1 MGADLSVN
9 NESVAETQE
18 TEAEVVTTDVNTDS
32 SETIEA
38 EGQQL
43 AEGNEAE
50 IQSAEE
56 NAKYAAARRRAEQE
70 FAKRQIE
77 SDLAF
82 ERRFAGYTN
91 PITGQPIRSQKD
103 YFDALDAQEKLQMEQ
118 SLQSG
123 SVTADELN
131 SYIEK
136 QINNNPAILQAQ
148 QIIEATKQL
157 EIQNRLENDVKE
169 IQKLDSS
176 VKSIDDILNKDNA
189 AAMIH
194 YVNDHNV
201 SLADA
206 YKRLFVENTN
216 APIHRGVPVF
226 QALAF
231 GKSRPL
237 GVPDRSAV
245 QQRLRRQVRNIAEI
259 ADVGHLFQPDGVGHD
274 QHDAPRR
281 IQI

>member
-70 FAKRQIE
+70 FAKRQRE

-189 AAMIH
+189 AAMIQ

-206 YKRLFVENTN
+206 YKMFNYDALVSQMTAGAKQATINSMKNTQHLN
-216 APIHRGVPVF
+216 QTNGITNSDDGGVDIPSEELP
-226 QALAF
+226 QWKRAF
-231 GKSRPL
+231 
-237 GVPDRSAV
+237 PDC
-245 QQRLRRQVRNIAEI
+245 
-259 ADVGHLFQPDGVGHD
+259 
-274 QHDAPRR
+274 
-281 IQI
+281 

>member
-18 TEAEVVTTDVNTDS
+18 TGAEVVTTDVNTDS

-43 AEGNEAE
+43 AEGSEAE

-70 FAKRQIE
+70 FAKRQRE

-189 AAMIH
+189 AAMIQ

-206 YKRLFVENTN
+206 YKMFNYDALVSQMTAGAKQATINSMKNTQHLN
-216 APIHRGVPVF
+216 QTNGISNSDDGGVHIPSEELPQWKRAF
-226 QALAF
+226 PDCSMKELQAKYNKIL
-231 GKSRPL
+231 
-237 GVPDRSAV
+237 
-245 QQRLRRQVRNIAEI
+245 
-259 ADVGHLFQPDGVGHD
+259 
-274 QHDAPRR
+274 
-281 IQI
+281 

>member
-18 TEAEVVTTDVNTDS
+18 TGAEVVTTDVNTDS

-43 AEGNEAE
+43 AEGSEAE
-50 IQSAEE
+50 IQSDEE

-70 FAKRQIE
+70 FAKRQRE

-148 QIIEATKQL
+148 QIIEANRYTVSDSALWIYGSIFFLYFFTCWPISLIAKQL
-157 EIQNRLENDVKE
+157 E
-169 IQKLDSS
+169 
-176 VKSIDDILNKDNA
+176 
-189 AAMIH
+189 
-194 YVNDHNV
+194 
-201 SLADA
+201 
-206 YKRLFVENTN
+206 KRWKTV
-216 APIHRGVPVF
+216 
-226 QALAF
+226 
-231 GKSRPL
+231 
-237 GVPDRSAV
+237 
-245 QQRLRRQVRNIAEI
+245 
-259 ADVGHLFQPDGVGHD
+259 
-274 QHDAPRR
+274 
-281 IQI
+281 

>member
-70 FAKRQIE
+70 FAKRQRE

-131 SYIEK
+131 S
-136 QINNNPAILQAQ
+136 LS
-148 QIIEATKQL
+148 L
-157 EIQNRLENDVKE
+157 
-169 IQKLDSS
+169 
-176 VKSIDDILNKDNA
+176 
-189 AAMIH
+189 IH
-194 YVNDHNV
+194 
-201 SLADA
+201 
-206 YKRLFVENTN
+206 
-216 APIHRGVPVF
+216 I
-226 QALAF
+226 
-231 GKSRPL
+231 
-237 GVPDRSAV
+237 
-245 QQRLRRQVRNIAEI
+245 
-259 ADVGHLFQPDGVGHD
+259 
-274 QHDAPRR
+274 
-281 IQI
+281 

>member
-43 AEGNEAE
+43 AEGSEAE
-50 IQSAEE
+50 VQSDEE

-70 FAKRQIE
+70 FAKRQRE
-77 SDLAF
+77 ADLAF

-123 SVTADELN
+123 NVTADELN

-189 AAMIH
+189 AAMIQ

-206 YKRLFVENTN
+206 YKMFNYDALVSQMTAGAKQATINSMKNTQHLN
-216 APIHRGVPVF
+216 QTNGISNSDDGGVDIPSEELP
-226 QALAF
+226 QWKRAF
-231 GKSRPL
+231 
-237 GVPDRSAV
+237 PDCSMKELKAMYNKI
-245 QQRLRRQVRNIAEI
+245 L
-259 ADVGHLFQPDGVGHD
+259 
-274 QHDAPRR
+274 
-281 IQI
+281 

>member
-38 EGQQL
+38 EEQQL
-43 AEGNEAE
+43 AEGSEAE
-50 IQSAEE
+50 IQSDEE

-70 FAKRQIE
+70 FAKRQRE

-189 AAMIH
+189 AAMIQ

-206 YKRLFVENTN
+206 YKMFNYDALVSQMTAGAKQATINSMKNTQHLN
-216 APIHRGVPVF
+216 QTNGISNSDDGGVDIPSEELP
-226 QALAF
+226 QWKRAF
-231 GKSRPL
+231 
-237 GVPDRSAV
+237 PDCSMKELKAKYNKI
-245 QQRLRRQVRNIAEI
+245 L
-259 ADVGHLFQPDGVGHD
+259 
-274 QHDAPRR
+274 
-281 IQI
+281 